1 MVVQR
6 PTSLDASYPLKEWD
20 IITRIGNTAPDNQG
34 SVRLTNDVNV
44 RFQHHVQK

>member
-34 SVRLTNDVNV
+34 PVRLTNDVNV
-44 RFQHHVQK
+44 RFQHHMQK

>member
-6 PTSLDASYPLKEWD
+6 LTSLDLSYPLTERD

-34 SVRLTNDVNV
+34 FVQLTNDVNV
-44 RFQHHVQK
+44 RF